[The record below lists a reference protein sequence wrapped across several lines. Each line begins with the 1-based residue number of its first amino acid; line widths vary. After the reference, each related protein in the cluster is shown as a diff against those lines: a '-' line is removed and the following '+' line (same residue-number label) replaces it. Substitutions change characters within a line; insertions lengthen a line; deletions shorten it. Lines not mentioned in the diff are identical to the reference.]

1 MSDGLIERL
10 RACIS
15 DADSRWWGPDGVAM
29 RGKFLEENEDAILSA
44 LKTVRGIEGLANPF
58 SLNIRVFSEGA
69 VFVTTNKGTFQA
81 ETLPLAVEAAVEAA
95 GKKQ

>member
-1 MSDGLIERL
+1 MSDLIERL
-10 RACIS
+10 EERKQNLGGSEAIRIGVPLDLS
-15 DADSRWWGPDGVAM
+15 D
-29 RGKFLEENEDAILSA
+29 LDAILSA

-58 SLNIRVFSEGA
+58 SLNIRMFSEGV